1 MDALEVFKKRISVR
15 EYGDRPVEKEKLE
28 KIADAGHLAA
38 TARNEQPWEFVI
50 VTDRDKIKELAG
62 ITDHGKFMSGAAA
75 SIVVFCK
82 DTKYYL
88 EDGSAATENM
98 LLAAAALGIA
108 SCWIAGDK
116 KEYGTKIAEALSAP
130 AGLKLVSIIALG
142 YPRSDPAPHTKKPLK
157 EVMHWE
163 KLGV

>member
-1 MDALEVFKKRISVR
+1 MEALDIFRNRVSVR
-15 EYGDRPVEKEKLE
+15 EYSGKAISREDLL

-50 VTDRDKIKELAG
+50 VTDRKKVAELAG
-62 ITDHGKFMSGAAA
+62 LTDSGKFMAGAVS
-75 SIVVFCK
+75 SIAVFCK
-82 DTKYYL
+82 DTKYYI

-116 KEYGTKIAEALSAP
+116 KDHAVKIAAALGAP
-130 AGLKLVSIIALG
+130 AGMKLVSLISLG
-142 YPRSDPAPHTKKPLK
+142 YPKTKPQPHEKRPLK
-157 EVMHWE
+157 ELVHWE
-163 KLGV
+163 RF

>member
-1 MDALEVFKKRISVR
+1 MDELEVFKKRISVR
-15 EYGDRPVEKEKLE
+15 EYGDRPVEKDKLK

-50 VTDRDKIKELAG
+50 VTDRDRIKELAG

-75 SIVVFCK
+75 SIAVFCK

-88 EDGSAATENM
+88 EDGCAATENM
-98 LLAAAALGIA
+98 LLAAAALGVA

-116 KEYGTKIAEALSAP
+116 KEYGVKIAKALGVP
-130 AGLKLVSIIALG
+130 EGMKLISIISLG
-142 YPRSDPAPHTKKPLK
+142 YAKITPVPHQKRPL
-157 EVMHWE
+157 EDILHWE
-163 KLGV
+163 KF

>member
-1 MDALEVFKKRISVR
+1 METLDIFKNRISVR
-15 EYGDRPVEKEKLE
+15 EYTDRPIEKQKLE

-75 SIVVFCK
+75 SIAVFCK

-116 KEYGTKIAEALSAP
+116 KEYGVKIAKALGVP
-130 AGLKLVSIIALG
+130 EEMKLISIISLG
-142 YPRSDPAPHTKKPLK
+142 YAKITPVPHQKRPL
-157 EVMHWE
+157 EDILHWE
-163 KLGV
+163 KF

>member
-1 MDALEVFKKRISVR
+1 MEALDIFRNRVSVR
-15 EYGDRPVEKEKLE
+15 EYSGKAISREDLL

-50 VTDRDKIKELAG
+50 VTDRNKVVELAG
-62 ITDHGKFMSGAAA
+62 LTDTGKFMAGAAA
-75 SIVVFCK
+75 SIAVFCK
-82 DTKYYL
+82 DTKYYI

-116 KEYGTKIAEALSAP
+116 KDHAAKIAAALGAP
-130 AGLKLVSIIALG
+130 AGMKLVSLISLG
-142 YPRSDPAPHTKKPLK
+142 YPNSKPHPHDKRVLQ
-157 EVMHWE
+157 EVIHWE
-163 KLGV
+163 KF